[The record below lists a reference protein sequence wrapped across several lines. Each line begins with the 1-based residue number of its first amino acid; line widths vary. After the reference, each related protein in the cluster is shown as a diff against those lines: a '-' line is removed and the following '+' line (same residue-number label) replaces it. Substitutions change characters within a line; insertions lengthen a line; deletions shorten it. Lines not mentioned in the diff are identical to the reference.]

1 MCEER
6 NNWFAEKPNHS
17 FDDVTGMDELKT
29 ELKND
34 CDHAFLFYG
43 DPGCGKTYL
52 AEAFIHE
59 LMKSDYKYMHIQLV
73 DFLSIYAGESEKGIK
88 EIFETAEESAPCILF
103 IEDIEV
109 LCVDRNLP
117 DLPTYKVSLTEA
129 FAEAFNHLKD
139 SGKEL
144 IFIAETSHPQRI
156 DAAVSDKM
164 KQVKVRAHHRTK
176 VTDTGKNSMSEIRIK
191 EAMEIYHKLQYGNTR
206 LNEEQTETYEAA
218 EQILQEGDPTL
229 EEMEQML
236 AAKGELE
243 ELIDL
248 SGFEELD

>member
-34 CDHAFLFYG
+34 HEHAFLFYG
-43 DPGCGKTYL
+43 DIGCGKTYL

-59 LMKSDYKYMHIQLV
+59 LMKNDYKYMHIQLV
-73 DFLSIYAGESEKGIK
+73 DILSNYAGESEKGIK

-103 IEDIEV
+103 IEDIEA

-117 DLPTYKVSLTEA
+117 DLPTYKVSLIEA
-129 FAEAFNHLKD
+129 FVEAFNHLKD

-164 KQVKVRAHHRTK
+164 KQVKVRSHHRK
-176 VTDTGKNSMSEIRIK
+176 NTD
-191 EAMEIYHKLQYGNTR
+191 
-206 LNEEQTETYEAA
+206 YEAA
-218 EQILQEGDPTL
+218 EQILQEREPTL
-229 EEMEQML
+229 EEVEQML
-236 AAKGELE
+236 AANGELE

-248 SGFEELD
+248 SGLEELD

>member
-1 MCEER
+1 M
-6 NNWFAEKPNHS
+6 
-17 FDDVTGMDELKT
+17 
-29 ELKND
+29 
-34 CDHAFLFYG
+34 
-43 DPGCGKTYL
+43 
-52 AEAFIHE
+52 
-59 LMKSDYKYMHIQLV
+59 
-73 DFLSIYAGESEKGIK
+73 
-88 EIFETAEESAPCILF
+88 
-103 IEDIEV
+103 
-109 LCVDRNLP
+109 
-117 DLPTYKVSLTEA
+117 TEA

-164 KQVKVRAHHRTK
+164 KQVKVRAHHRKK

-218 EQILQEGDPTL
+218 EQILQEREPTL
-229 EEMEQML
+229 EELEQML
-236 AAKGELE
+236 AANGELE

-248 SGFEELD
+248 SGLEELD